1 MAVACLLMRRLDGA
15 ADSLAPVLAIPAGL
29 RIAQLGERLA
39 DVRARLGGA
48 EFSGAREARDLS
60 DRIDDFAGATI
71 VQELDP
77 PRRGR

>member
-1 MAVACLLMRRLDGA
+1 M
-15 ADSLAPVLAIPAGL
+15 LAIPAGL

-39 DVRARLGGA
+39 DVRARLAGV

-60 DRIDDFAGATI
+60 DRIDDFVSAAI

-77 PRRGR
+77 PGRAR